1 MLHVRETKMPKH
13 SLLSDIRTQL
23 RNLCV
28 LILLFVPYHAYA
40 GEQVPIDDGTTNN
53 NTTNNDNGND
63 ITGDFSNNYEDS
75 TVESNNTSQV
85 TNYNGAGSSPGSSP
99 VMSSISPTMMGGGGN
114 DSCLIPKSRGL
125 QLNII
130 GLSQGEMQQ
139 DPQCN
144 RRKNARLLG
153 LPQQV
158 GGLGLQVSAISIMC
172 QDPTVFRSMMLANTP
187 CPINDTRTGRLLM
200 GKNAINKYRED
211 PATFV
216 VGYAD
221 DKEFWDTLLRVGEE
235 YVDEEELVED
245 TGPKLSISDRFRSSK
260 RRSNSGSGT
269 NSTNIRSGNG
279 GPKPNNDR
287 SGKAGLP
294 D

>member
-1 MLHVRETKMPKH
+1 MQEH
-13 SLLSDIRTQL
+13 SHLSDIRMQL
-23 RNLCV
+23 RSLCV
-28 LILLFVPYHAYA
+28 AILLLLPFQGYA
-40 GEQVPIDDGTTNN
+40 QEQVPIDDGTTTN
-53 NTTNNDNGND
+53 NTTTTDTGND

-75 TVESNNTSQV
+75 TVESNNTSEV
-85 TNYNGAGSSPGSSP
+85 INYNGAGSSPGSSP

-139 DPQCN
+139 DPNCN

-158 GGLGLQVSAISIMC
+158 GGLGLQVSAISVMC

-187 CPINDTRTGRLLM
+187 CPINDSRTGRLLM
-200 GKNAINKYRED
+200 GKKAIDKYRENPD
-211 PATFV
+211 TFV

-221 DKEFWDTLLRVGEE
+221 DKVFWDTLLRVGEE
-235 YVDEEELVED
+235 YEDEEIVVED
-245 TGPKLSISDRFRSSK
+245 NTPRLSISDRFSSSK
-260 RRSNSGSGT
+260 RNKSSSNPATTSSNAGTGDSG
-269 NSTNIRSGNG
+269 
-279 GPKPNNDR
+279 P
-287 SGKAGLP
+287 
-294 D
+294 

>member
-1 MLHVRETKMPKH
+1 MHKH
-13 SLLSDIRTQL
+13 SQLSDIQKLL

-28 LILLFVPYHAYA
+28 AILLLHSCHPVSAQ
-40 GEQVPIDDGTTNN
+40 EQVPIDDGTTTN
-53 NTTNNDNGND
+53 NTTTNDTGND

-75 TVESNNTSQV
+75 TVESNNTSEV
-85 TNYNGAGSSPGSSP
+85 INYNGAGSSPGSSP

-139 DPQCN
+139 DPNCN

-158 GGLGLQVSAISIMC
+158 GGLGLQVSAISVMC

-187 CPINDTRTGRLLM
+187 CPINDARTGKLLM
-200 GKNAINKYRED
+200 GRNAINKYREN

-216 VGYAD
+216 VGYAE

-235 YVDEEELVED
+235 YEDEEIVVED
-245 TGPKLSISDRFRSSK
+245 NTPKLSISDRFRSSK
-260 RRSNSGSGT
+260 RNKSTSD
-269 NSTNIRSGNG
+269 STNATDNVGTGDSR
-279 GPKPNNDR
+279 P
-287 SGKAGLP
+287 
-294 D
+294 

>member
-1 MLHVRETKMPKH
+1 MHKH
-13 SLLSDIRTQL
+13 SHLSDIKKQL
-23 RNLCV
+23 LNLCV
-28 LILLFVPYHAYA
+28 AIVLLVSPAYA
-40 GEQVPIDDGTTNN
+40 QEQVPLDDGITNN
-53 NTTNNDNGND
+53 NTTNEDQGND
-63 ITGDFSNNYEDS
+63 LTGDFSNNYQDS
-75 TVESNNTSQV
+75 IVDSNNQSETI
-85 TNYNGAGSSPGSSP
+85 NYNGAGSSPGSSP

-245 TGPKLSISDRFRSSK
+245 TGPKLSISARFRTSK
-260 RRSNSGSGT
+260 RRSNSNSGT
-269 NSTNIRSGNG
+269 RTTSAGNRDG

-287 SGKAGLP
+287 SGEAGLP

>member
-1 MLHVRETKMPKH
+1 MPKH
-13 SLLSDIRTQL
+13 SHLSVIQKQL
-23 RNLCV
+23 QSLCV
-28 LILLFVPYHAYA
+28 AIVVLVSPLYA
-40 GEQVPIDDGTTNN
+40 QEQTPLDDGITN
-53 NTTNNDNGND
+53 NTTTTTDTGND

-75 TVESNNTSQV
+75 VVDSNNQSEV
-85 TNYNGAGSSPGSSP
+85 INYNGAGSSPGSSP
-99 VMSSISPTMMGGGGN
+99 VMSSIAPTMMGGGGN

-130 GLSQGEMQQ
+130 GLSHGEMQQ
-139 DPQCN
+139 DPNCN

-158 GGLGLQVSAISIMC
+158 GGLGLQVSAISVMC

-187 CPINDTRTGRLLM
+187 CPINDARTGKLLM
-200 GKNAINKYRED
+200 GKKAINKYREN

-221 DKEFWDTLLRVGEE
+221 DKVFWDTLLRVGEE
-235 YVDEEELVED
+235 YDEEEIVED
-245 TGPKLSISDRFRSSK
+245 TTPKLSISDRFRSSK
-260 RRSNSGSGT
+260 RNKSRSSTRTTDNGST
-269 NSTNIRSGNG
+269 
-279 GPKPNNDR
+279 DR
-287 SGKAGLP
+287 PESDADRTGE